1 MSSTLF
7 KKGILASSIAVILS
21 GGSSAIA
28 MAEETSG
35 ATEQVEIIEV
45 KGLRGS
51 LRENINAKRFAAN
64 VSDVITSEDI
74 GKFPDKN
81 VAETLS
87 RITGVAVSREFGEGE
102 KISIRGA
109 GPKYNRT
116 LLNGQTVGT
125 ADWFIL
131 DEANRSF
138 NYTMLPSVIV
148 KGLEVNKSPMASSD
162 EGSIGG
168 SVVLRTRR
176 PLDMDAN
183 TVSLS
188 LEGQYSETSGETDPQ
203 LAGMYSWKNDD
214 ETFGIMVSAVDQ
226 ERNLERQGFEV
237 LGWIENTGNE
247 NPADDD
253 DYIVPR
259 NIGVPK
265 FIQSRERQTLFA
277 SAQYAP
283 TDSLLMT
290 LNVLSSEMDVDNQN
304 SNLINF
310 AFGDRADVIAN
321 ATKVVNG
328 AVLASSAGGNF
339 AYNYI
344 NRVSST
350 ETEQIHLDVDYEGD
364 GYDLNF
370 EIGTTEA
377 SGGTYRE
384 TSWEYVAVGAG
395 YDYDLTGTPDVNVGV
410 DPSDGSNFAAGWI
423 WGGAKPT
430 TDEETFVQTDLNI
443 ALDFGPFTALKTG
456 FKYRQ
461 AERTQDRVV
470 YSWHGPETT
479 NLTREDTNPDSPTFG
494 EQVPLSYLG
503 YIFEQCPTLNSC
515 GLNDLGA
522 VNIDVASTGNIN
534 QQVGHNR
541 TVMEEIAFGSLNG
554 VDADAAVSQELANIW
569 GVEEDIL
576 ALYVQGDF
584 EGDGYRGNLGLRYVS
599 TEQTSGGYEFSSNSW
614 GFNTIDREWLKPDV
628 LNWVEKDNDY
638 SEFLPS
644 FNIAFDLASD
654 QVLRVGAARV
664 MARQNWADISSSETF
679 GSLTGGQGSGT
690 RGNPNLAPTIANQF
704 DISWEWYYDDASM
717 LSVAYFTKEL
727 DSLRT
732 TTTVT
737 EDRYDEENDIMV
749 PVNFA
754 QPGNGLGGTIDGIE
768 IGIQHDLG
776 GYGFSANY
784 TYTDAS
790 AKEARD
796 LSEAGSGLVEGTSQD
811 MLNLTAYYEND
822 DFQARVMYNYRS
834 EWYKGIHFNGDELF
848 NDEFGQ
854 WDASASYNLNENVTF
869 TLEAVNLAD
878 EEIVEYN
885 TNKER
890 IMSIYQNGRRFVAGV
905 RVNF

>member
-1 MSSTLF
+1 MSTTTF
-7 KKGILASSIAVILS
+7 KKRVLASTIAVILT
-21 GGSSAIA
+21 GGASTSVL
-28 MAEETSG
+28 AEE
-35 ATEQVEIIEV
+35 AQAEVTEVIEV

-116 LLNGQTVGT
+116 LLNGQSVGT

-148 KGLEVNKSPMASSD
+148 KGLEVNKSPSANID

-168 SVVLRTRR
+168 TVVLRTRR

-203 LAGMYSWKNDD
+203 LAGMYSWKNED
-214 ETFGIMVSAVDQ
+214 ETFGVMVSAVSQ

-237 LGWIENTGNE
+237 LGWIESE
-247 NPADDD
+247 DD

-265 FIQSRERQTLFA
+265 FIQSRERETLFA
-277 SAQYAP
+277 TVQYAP

-304 SNLINF
+304 ANLINF
-310 AFGDRADVIAN
+310 AFADREEVIAN

-350 ETEQIHLDVDYEGD
+350 ETEQIHLDVDYEGED
-364 GYDLNF
+364 YELNF

-430 TDEETFVQTDLNI
+430 TDEETFLQTDLTI
-443 ALDFGPFTALKTG
+443 ALDFGPFTAFKTG

-461 AERTQDRVV
+461 AERTQGRHA
-470 YSWHGPETT
+470 YSWHAS
-479 NLTREDTNPDSPTFG
+479 EDLDPNAGWNNT
-494 EQVPLSYLG
+494 LG
-503 YIFEQCPTLNSC
+503 NIFDACPTLADC
-515 GLNDLGA
+515 GLNGLGDTT
-522 VNIDVASTGNIN
+522 IDVAATGNITH
-534 QQVGHNR
+534 QVAHNR
-541 TVMEEIAFGSLNG
+541 SVMEAMAFGSVNG
-554 VDADAAVSQELANIW
+554 EPAAYAIHDNLPEIW
-569 GVEEDIL
+569 EVEEDIL

-584 EGDGYRGNLGLRYVS
+584 EGDGFRGNLGLRYVT
-599 TEQTSGGYEFSSNSW
+599 TEQTSYGYEYSGDSW
-614 GFNTIDREWLKPDV
+614 GLNTINGEWLTPET
-628 LNWVEKDNDY
+628 LNWVSQDNDY

-644 FNIAFDLASD
+644 FNIAFDLTSE

-664 MARQNWADISSSETF
+664 LARQNWADISSSETF
-679 GSLTGGQGSGT
+679 GSLTGGQGTGT
-690 RGNPNLAPTIANQF
+690 RGNPNLTPTIANQF
-704 DISWEWYYDDASM
+704 DISWEWYYDDASL

-732 TTTVT
+732 TTIVT
-737 EDRYDEENDIMV
+737 EDRYDEENEIWV
-749 PVNFA
+749 PVDFS
-754 QPGNGLGGTIDGIE
+754 QPGNGLGGTISGLE
-768 IGIQHDLG
+768 FGIQHDFG
-776 GYGFSANY
+776 GYGVTANY
-784 TYTDAS
+784 TYTDSS

-796 LSEAGSGLVEGTSQD
+796 TTKAGSGLVEGTSEN
-811 MLNLTAYYEND
+811 MMNLSAYYEND

-834 EWYKGIHFNGDELF
+834 EWYKGLHFNGDELF
-848 NDEFGQ
+848 NEEFGQ
-854 WDASASYNLNENVTF
+854 WDASASYNFNEYLTF
-869 TLEAVNLAD
+869 TLEAVNIAD

-885 TNKER
+885 TEKER
-890 IMSIYQNGRRFVAGV
+890 IMSIYSNGRRFVAGV